1 MEIKQQGTGAVPA
14 LPMRLSLGLRR
25 RMGRLDGA
33 IVASAAILLSLL
45 LLDPSQAVASLWFT
59 GDTLL
64 TLAPYLTLAFVI
76 GAYLRASS
84 VDLLV
89 TSVFKGRIV
98 MVITAAAFFGAMSP
112 FCSCSV
118 VALVAV
124 LLRTGMPLSAVMTF
138 WISSPIISPGMYILT
153 GGVLGYE
160 FATVKLVSAVF
171 MGLSVGFITLSL
183 EKAGIFRSPLRGN
196 SPVRRVALG
205 ESVSPKWKFWR
216 EPERIDA
223 FKNEFI
229 TVSTFLLKWM
239 VLAFLLESLL
249 IRYVPAEMVG
259 QWVGNDNFWA
269 IPLATILGAPAYVN
283 GVAAVPLVEGLM
295 GMGMTGGA
303 ALGFLLAGSVTSIP
317 AMAAVYPLVRS
328 SVFGWYI
335 FMGFA
340 TSLVAA
346 LSFHLYLTW
355 S

>member
-1 MEIKQQGTGAVPA
+1 MNTKQSAGPAPGGTTG
-14 LPMRLSLGLRR
+14 LSSTLRR
-25 RMGRLDGA
+25 LVGKLDGA
-33 IVASAAILLSLL
+33 IVGSVAVLLSLS
-45 LLDPSQAVASLWFT
+45 LLDPPQAVESVRFT

-64 TLAPYLTLAFVI
+64 TLAPYLILAFVI

-89 TSVFKGRIV
+89 TSVFQGRAVTVIIV
-98 MVITAAAFFGAMSP
+98 AAFFGAMSP

-153 GGVLGYE
+153 GGLLGYE
-160 FATVKLVSAVF
+160 FATVKLMSAVF
-171 MGLSVGFITLSL
+171 MGLSVGFITLGF
-183 EKAGIFRSPLRGN
+183 EKAGMFSNPLRGD
-196 SPVRRVALG
+196 SPIRRVSLG
-205 ESVSPKWKFWR
+205 QPVSPEWKFWR
-216 EPERIDA
+216 ESERVDA

-249 IRYVPAEMVG
+249 IRYVPAGMVG
-259 QWVGNDNFWA
+259 QWVGNGNFWA
-269 IPLATILGAPAYVN
+269 IPLATILGTPAYVN
-283 GVAAVPLVEGLM
+283 GVAAVPLVQGLM

-303 ALGFLLAGSVTSIP
+303 AMGFLLAGSVTSIP

-335 FMGFA
+335 LMGFA

-346 LSFHLYLTW
+346 LGFHLYLVW
-355 S
+355 F